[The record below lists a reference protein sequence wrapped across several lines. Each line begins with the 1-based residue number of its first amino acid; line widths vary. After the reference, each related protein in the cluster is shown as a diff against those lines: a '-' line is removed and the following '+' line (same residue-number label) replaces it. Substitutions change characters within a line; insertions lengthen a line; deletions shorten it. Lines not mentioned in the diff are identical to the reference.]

1 MCIRDR
7 DITLFDVHDQTFE
20 SFGETFFN
28 RSFNYSECLPVA
40 DRQGDILMGTEGGML
55 VFSPDSIVKQA
66 YEAPIVVTGIKYSE
80 DNLSHVLSDADYLEI
95 PTPVSYTHLDVYKR
109 QGQTLSMPM

>member
-1 MCIRDR
+1 MIEDKNHNIWIGSET

-55 VFSPDSIVKQA
+55 VFSPDSIVKQT
-66 YEAPIVVTGIKYSE
+66 YEAPIVVTGIK
-80 DNLSHVLSDADYLEI
+80 I
-95 PTPVSYTHLDVYKR
+95 F
-109 QGQTLSMPM
+109 GG

>member
-1 MCIRDR
+1 MDWISTRPVR
-7 DITLFDVHDQTFE
+7 IWPLSNISLIPGRVTVINRSFMMHDQTFE

-55 VFSPDSIVKQA
+55 VFSPDSIVKQ
-66 YEAPIVVTGIKYSE
+66 
-80 DNLSHVLSDADYLEI
+80 YLF
-95 PTPVSYTHLDVYKR
+95 
-109 QGQTLSMPM
+109 